1 MFSFPS
7 MLHASMKAPDLTA
20 LERAKNAAG
29 GPSELARRLSAI
41 GRPITSQGV
50 SAWRRVPAERV
61 VDVERITGVSRR
73 ELRRDLYDL

>member
-1 MFSFPS
+1 
-7 MLHASMKAPDLTA
+7 MLHAPLNAPDLTA
-20 LERAKNAAG
+20 LERAKNAVG

-61 VDVERITGVSRR
+61 VDVERVTKVPRH